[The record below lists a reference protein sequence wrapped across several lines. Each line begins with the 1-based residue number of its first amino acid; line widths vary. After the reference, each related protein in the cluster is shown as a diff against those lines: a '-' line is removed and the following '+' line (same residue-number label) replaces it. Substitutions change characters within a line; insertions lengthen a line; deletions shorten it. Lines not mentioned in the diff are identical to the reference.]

1 MIKWASRSLAAAALA
16 FCICQTGA
24 LTAMAYSFDVG
35 EIEIAMDQ
43 EASQVLQELG
53 KAENYYE
60 AQSCEHQGKE
70 KVFTYEGFELSTYP
84 SGDGDHIKSVWFLS
98 EDTKTPEGIH
108 IGSTIQEM
116 ERAYGSSYV
125 EEKGSYIYTS
135 EDSILTFYTKKDLVS
150 GIEYKA
156 IEKSER

>member
-1 MIKWASRSLAAAALA
+1 MNRKVRRYLAAAAAISCL
-16 FCICQTGA
+16 CQTGMI
-24 LTAMAYSFDVG
+24 TSMAYSFDVG
-35 EIEIAMDQ
+35 ELEISMDQ

-70 KVFTYEGFELSTYP
+70 KVFTYAGFELSTYP
-84 SGDGDHIKSVWFLS
+84 SGSKDHIKSVWFLS
-98 EDTKTPEGIH
+98 EDTTTPEGIH

-116 ERAYGSSYV
+116 EKAYGSDHV
-125 EEKGSYIYTS
+125 EEKGSYIYTA
-135 EDSILTFYTKKDLVS
+135 EDSVLTFYTKKDLVS

>member
-1 MIKWASRSLAAAALA
+1 MKKRASWFLAAAALA
-16 FCICQTGA
+16 LCLCQTDA
-24 LTAMAYSFDVG
+24 FTAMAYSFDVDEV
-35 EIEIAMDQ
+35 EITMGQ

-70 KVFTYEGFELSTYP
+70 KVFTYKGFELSTYP
-84 SGDGDHIKSVWFLS
+84 SGDGDCVKSIWFLS
-98 EDTKTPEGIH
+98 EDTETPEKIH

-116 ERAYGSSYV
+116 EKAYGSSYV
-125 EEKGSYIYTS
+125 EEKGSYIYTA
-135 EDSILTFYTKKDLVS
+135 EDHTLTFYTKKDLVS
-150 GIEYKA
+150 GIEYKV